1 MYSGTFNTMNRDDI
15 AKLAG
20 VSNATISRF
29 FSNPHQLSRQ
39 LRLKIDEII
48 TKHNYTPNSYAAQLS
63 KKSKGKIALVYSP
76 NDSLFEYQRFQ
87 AIYYLLLTELN
98 KLPISLV
105 LHTESL
111 ESLDIN
117 TFDKIL
123 VLATSDIQL
132 IESPNILYL
141 YPPKNTIMGGVNYI
155 TVDAIE
161 VGKTLAELF
170 CPASKQMPLVLLP
183 SGFKNAY
190 LSDVI
195 NNFNETLKNHKVF
208 PNPHHFLENADSFES
223 GQACA
228 AEGFNLGLDFHSIIA
243 FNQEAALGAIAALK
257 SEGMSY
263 PYDAQ
268 VVHYGH
274 PKEFYYAEHDITCLS
289 DPFYLII
296 EQIIKFYNG
305 KQTQI
310 QFPPTLIKGKT
321 Y

>member
-1 MYSGTFNTMNRDDI
+1 MNRNDI
-15 AKLAG
+15 AKIAG

-29 FSNPHQLSRQ
+29 FTHPHLLSRE
-39 LRLKIDEII
+39 LRLKIESIVSEN
-48 TKHNYTPNSYAAQLS
+48 NYTPNSYAAQLS
-63 KKSKGKIALVYSP
+63 KKSKGKIALVYTP
-76 NDSLFEYQRFQ
+76 GDSLFEYQRFQ

-98 KLPISLV
+98 KLPISLI
-105 LHTESL
+105 LHTESI
-111 ESLDIN
+111 ESLPIN
-117 TFDKIL
+117 SFDKIL
-123 VLATSDIQL
+123 VLGSNDNAIHS
-132 IESPNILYL
+132 SKNILYL
-141 YPPKNTIMGGVNYI
+141 YPKNITMSGINYI
-155 TVDAIE
+155 SVEPKE
-161 VGKTLAELF
+161 VGKNLAELF

-183 SGFKNAY
+183 SGFQHSY
-190 LSDVI
+190 LSEVI
-195 NNFNETLKNHKVF
+195 DSFNETLKVYGVF

-223 GQACA
+223 GQAST

-274 PKEFYYAEHDITCLS
+274 PKEFYFTEHDITCLS

-296 EQIIKFYNG
+296 EHIIKFYNG
-305 KQTQI
+305 KPIQVQLLPNLLKGQT
-310 QFPPTLIKGKT
+310 